1 MEYFT
6 KTEYWR
12 HLVPNNEGVEETIN
26 TTNKYFKN
34 NHAPY
39 VA

>member
-12 HLVPNNEGVEETIN
+12 HLVPKNEVLDE